1 MGAARSSGQDPLIGA
16 TIADRYRI
24 ISLIA
29 RGGMGRVYRA
39 EQFALGRICALKL
52 LLPDER
58 REQDPEFFRRFSREA
73 ATAARLTHPNSV
85 TVFDYG
91 RDDPRGIYFIAMEYI
106 AGRTL
111 HRVLHDEGALP
122 EARAGRIARQICR
135 ALAEAH
141 GLGLVHRDLKPGNV
155 LLVDQEDEKDFV
167 KVLDFGLVKDVS
179 GRQLDELTQRGL
191 FIGSPKYTAPEQAM
205 GDELSPRADIYALG
219 VLLYEMLCGR
229 APFDRKV
236 ASATLMAHV
245 SEPPPPLADGAQG
258 ALASPAMTAIVMRC
272 LEKSPD
278 RRFQS
283 MRECL
288 TALKSAAGEPTDG
301 SRASVPDRLSLAQPG
316 GALPSA
322 PSISELRISAFSPSP
337 GEPLV
342 SLRSAQLDSLSPP
355 QAPATFSGSVAPPR
369 HSTVSLYLVALVAAI
384 VGGGLV
390 LALGWRGQDATST
403 PAAVQAAPV
412 PIAVPVEA
420 SAGAEPGAA
429 AEFRIVRIESAP
441 PGARVSDRGT
451 EVCLATPCRLVLQG
465 AGSRAEYRLQLTKPG
480 YRPAVLLVRPE
491 DETASAELVAFAA
504 ALPAAPAPGS
514 QLAAGALPEPA
525 PPAESAPVEAGVAP
539 AVAAE
544 PGAAAISAAEPGG
557 APAAAAEP
565 DATADGTAEPGAEPS
580 AVALPAPPAPGP
592 AAAPAPAAPEILRFQ
607 EGMTRPVPLA
617 APAVV
622 YTREARQAHVEGTIL
637 AKCVVTTA
645 GSLTGCRIVRGVPHM
660 NDAVLAALA
669 ASRYQPATYQG
680 RPVNVDYVFSIKL
693 VLP

>member
-1 MGAARSSGQDPLIGA
+1 MGAARSNGQDPLIGA

-39 EQFALGRICALKL
+39 EQFALGRVCALKL

-58 REQDPEFFRRFSREA
+58 FEQDPEFFRRFSREA

-91 RDDPRGIYFIAMEYI
+91 RDDPRGIYFMAMEYI

-179 GRQLDELTQRGL
+179 GRQLDELTQRGV

-205 GDELSPRADIYALG
+205 GHELSPRADIYALG

-236 ASATLMAHV
+236 AAATLMAHV
-245 SEPPPPLADGAQG
+245 SEPPPPLADGA
-258 ALASPAMTAIVMRC
+258 LVSPAMTAIVMRC

-288 TALKSAAGEPTDG
+288 TALKSAAGEPFDVSHVSHA
-301 SRASVPDRLSLAQPG
+301 SRASAPERLSLAQPRS
-316 GALPSA
+316 ALPSA
-322 PSISELRISAFSPSP
+322 SSISELRISAFSPSP
-337 GEPLV
+337 SEPLV

-355 QAPATFSGSVAPPR
+355 QALATFSSSVAPPR
-369 HSTVSLYLVALVAAI
+369 HSTVSLYLVALVAAL

-390 LALGWRGQDATST
+390 LALGWRVPDAASP
-403 PAAVQAAPV
+403 PAAVQAAPM
-412 PIAVPVEA
+412 PVEA
-420 SAGAEPGAA
+420 STSTTCSRSSWCCP
-429 AEFRIVRIESAP
+429 
-441 PGARVSDRGT
+441 DRWQ
-451 EVCLATPCRLVLQG
+451 R
-465 AGSRAEYRLQLTKPG
+465 
-480 YRPAVLLVRPE
+480 
-491 DETASAELVAFAA
+491 
-504 ALPAAPAPGS
+504 
-514 QLAAGALPEPA
+514 
-525 PPAESAPVEAGVAP
+525 
-539 AVAAE
+539 
-544 PGAAAISAAEPGG
+544 
-557 APAAAAEP
+557 
-565 DATADGTAEPGAEPS
+565 
-580 AVALPAPPAPGP
+580 
-592 AAAPAPAAPEILRFQ
+592 
-607 EGMTRPVPLA
+607 
-617 APAVV
+617 
-622 YTREARQAHVEGTIL
+622 
-637 AKCVVTTA
+637 
-645 GSLTGCRIVRGVPHM
+645 
-660 NDAVLAALA
+660 
-669 ASRYQPATYQG
+669 G
-680 RPVNVDYVFSIKL
+680 RP
-693 VLP
+693 

>member
-39 EQFALGRICALKL
+39 EQLALGRICALKL

-58 REQDPEFFRRFSREA
+58 LEQDPEFFRRFSREA

-91 RDDPRGIYFIAMEYI
+91 RDGPRGIYFIAMEYI

-179 GRQLDELTQRGL
+179 GRQLDELTQRGV

-205 GDELSPRADIYALG
+205 GHELSPRADIYALG

-245 SEPPPPLADGAQG
+245 SEPPPPLADHAQG
-258 ALASPAMTAIVMRC
+258 ALVSPAMTAIVMRC

-288 TALKSAAGEPTDG
+288 TALKSAAGEPFDVSHVSHVSHA
-301 SRASVPDRLSLAQPG
+301 SRASTPDRLSLAQPR

-322 PSISELRISAFSPSP
+322 SSISELRISALSPSP
-337 GEPLV
+337 SEPLV
-342 SLRSAQLDSLSPP
+342 SLRPAQLDSLSPP

-369 HSTVSLYLVALVAAI
+369 HATVSLYLVALVAAL

-390 LALGWRGQDATST
+390 LALGWRVPDATST
-403 PAAVQAAPV
+403 PDAVQAAPM
-412 PIAVPVEA
+412 PV
-420 SAGAEPGAA
+420 
-429 AEFRIVRIESAP
+429 
-441 PGARVSDRGT
+441 
-451 EVCLATPCRLVLQG
+451 
-465 AGSRAEYRLQLTKPG
+465 
-480 YRPAVLLVRPE
+480 
-491 DETASAELVAFAA
+491 
-504 ALPAAPAPGS
+504 
-514 QLAAGALPEPA
+514 
-525 PPAESAPVEAGVAP
+525 
-539 AVAAE
+539 
-544 PGAAAISAAEPGG
+544 
-557 APAAAAEP
+557 
-565 DATADGTAEPGAEPS
+565 
-580 AVALPAPPAPGP
+580 
-592 AAAPAPAAPEILRFQ
+592 
-607 EGMTRPVPLA
+607 A

-622 YTREARQAHVEGTIL
+622 TTRPAALRAELEPAPEGGELAALVQQARERARREGREL
-637 AKCVVTTA
+637 VVYVGAPWCEPCTRFHDAVKA
-645 GSLTGCRIVRGVPHM
+645 GQL
-660 NDAVLAALA
+660 DAVLPALRLLEFDVDRDRERLA
-669 ASRYQPATYQG
+669 EAGYASEMIPLFVVPGEDG
-680 RPVNVDYVFSIKL
+680 RGTPLRVEGSVKGERAVDEIVPRLAVILSRARASAR
-693 VLP
+693 

>member
-16 TIADRYRI
+16 TIAGRYRI

-29 RGGMGRVYRA
+29 RGGMGKVYRA

-52 LLPDER
+52 LVPDER

-122 EARAGRIARQICR
+122 EARASRIARQICR

-141 GLGLVHRDLKPGNV
+141 GLGLVHRDLKPSNV
-155 LLVDQEDEKDFV
+155 LLVDQGDEKDFV

-179 GRQLDELTQRGL
+179 GEQLDDLTQKGL
-191 FIGSPKYTAPEQAM
+191 FIGSPRYTAPEQAM
-205 GDELSPRADIYALG
+205 GNELSPRADIYSLG
-219 VLLYEMLCGR
+219 VLLYEMLCGKV
-229 APFDRKV
+229 PFDKKV
-236 ASATLMAHV
+236 PTATLMAHV
-245 SEPPPPLADGAQG
+245 SEPPPPLARASSDAPG
-258 ALASPAMTAIVMRC
+258 ALVSPAMEAIVMRC

-283 MRECL
+283 MKECL
-288 TALKSAAGEPTDG
+288 LALKGAAGEPVDVA
-301 SRASVPDRLSLAQPG
+301 RASTPDRVSTPDRASIPERLPVSQPG
-316 GALPSA
+316 SALSPAPPSA
-322 PSISELRISAFSPSP
+322 SGPRISALAASPNEPSASP
-337 GEPLV
+337 
-342 SLRSAQLDSLSPP
+342 RMTQLDSLSPP
-355 QAPATFSGSVAPPR
+355 QAPPTFSGPVAPPR
-369 HSTVSLYLVALVAAI
+369 HRPLSLYLVAVVAALA
-384 VGGGLV
+384 GGGLV
-390 LALGWRGQDATST
+390 LALGGRA
-403 PAAVQAAPV
+403 PQAASAPAVVQSVFV
-412 PIAVPVEA
+412 PIAVPA
-420 SAGAEPGAA
+420 GGSAEREPGAA

-480 YRPAVLLVRPE
+480 YRLAELVVRPE
-491 DETASAELVAFAA
+491 EETASAELEALAA
-504 ALPAAPAPGS
+504 AAPVPSPPSSQVAAS
-514 QLAAGALPEPA
+514 ALPERA
-525 PPAESAPVEAGVAP
+525 PAEDSQRAGP
-539 AVAAE
+539 GAAE
-544 PGAAAISAAEPGG
+544 PTAAE
-557 APAAAAEP
+557 PAAAAEP
-565 DATADGTAEPGAEPS
+565 S
-580 AVALPAPPAPGP
+580 AASLAAAP
-592 AAAPAPAAPEILRFQ
+592 AAPAPAATTPEILRFQ
-607 EGMTRPVPLA
+607 EGMTRPVPIA

-622 YTREARQAHVEGTIL
+622 YTREARQARVEGTVL
-637 AKCVVTTA
+637 ARCVVTTA
-645 GSLTGCRIVRGVPHM
+645 GTLTGCRIVKAVPHM
-660 NDAVLAALA
+660 NEAVLSALA
-669 ASRYQPATYQG
+669 ASRYRPVTYQG

>member
-1 MGAARSSGQDPLIGA
+1 MGAARSNGQDPLIGA

-58 REQDPEFFRRFSREA
+58 LEQDPEFFRRFSREA

-205 GDELSPRADIYALG
+205 GHELSPRADIYALG

-229 APFDRKV
+229 VPFDRKV
-236 ASATLMAHV
+236 PSATLMAHV
-245 SEPPPPLADGAQG
+245 GEPPPPLSDHAQG
-258 ALASPAMTAIVMRC
+258 ALVSPAMTAIVMRC

-288 TALKSAAGEPTDG
+288 TALKSAAGEPSDA
-301 SRASVPDRLSLAQPG
+301 SRASAPDRLSLAQPR

-322 PSISELRISAFSPSP
+322 SSISELRISAFSLSPS
-337 GEPLV
+337 EPLV
-342 SLRSAQLDSLSPP
+342 SLRAAPPDSLSPP

-369 HSTVSLYLVALVAAI
+369 HATVSLYLVALVAAI

-390 LALGWRGQDATST
+390 LALGWRGPDAARA
-403 PAAVQAAPV
+403 PAAVQASPV

-420 SAGAEPGAA
+420 SAGREPGAV

-480 YRPAVLLVRPE
+480 YRPAVLVVRPE
-491 DETASAELVAFAA
+491 DETASAELEAFAA
-504 ALPAAPAPGS
+504 APPPGS
-514 QLAAGALPEPA
+514 RLAAGALPEPA
-525 PPAESAPVEAGVAP
+525 PPTDPAPVEAGATP
-539 AVAAE
+539 AAVAE
-544 PGAAAISAAEPGG
+544 PGAATASAAEPD
-557 APAAAAEP
+557 AAAAAAEP
-565 DATADGTAEPGAEPS
+565 AGAATGTAEPGAEPS
-580 AVALPAPPAPGP
+580 AAAPPPPAPALAATP
-592 AAAPAPAAPEILRFQ
+592 ALAAPEILRFQ

-622 YTREARQAHVEGTIL
+622 YTREARQARVEGTVL

-660 NDAVLAALA
+660 NEAVLAALA
-669 ASRYQPATYQG
+669 ASRYQPVTYQG

>member
-58 REQDPEFFRRFSREA
+58 LEQDPEFFRRFSREA

-179 GRQLDELTQRGL
+179 GRQLDELTQRGV

-205 GDELSPRADIYALG
+205 GHELSPRADIYALG
-219 VLLYEMLCGR
+219 VLLYEMLCGK

-245 SEPPPPLADGAQG
+245 SEPPPPLADHAQG
-258 ALASPAMTAIVMRC
+258 ALVSPAMTAIVMRC
-272 LEKSPD
+272 LEKCPD

-288 TALKSAAGEPTDG
+288 TALKSAAGEPSDVSHA
-301 SRASVPDRLSLAQPG
+301 SRASTPDRLSLAQPRG
-316 GALPSA
+316 TLPSA
-322 PSISELRISAFSPSP
+322 SSISELRISAFSPSP
-337 GEPLV
+337 SEPLV
-342 SLRSAQLDSLSPP
+342 SLRPAQLDSLSPP

-369 HSTVSLYLVALVAAI
+369 HATVSLYLVALVAAI

-390 LALGWRGQDATST
+390 LALGWRVPDATST
-403 PAAVQAAPV
+403 PAAVQAAPM
-412 PIAVPVEA
+412 PVEA
-420 SAGAEPGAA
+420 ST
-429 AEFRIVRIESAP
+429 S
-441 PGARVSDRGT
+441 T
-451 EVCLATPCRLVLQG
+451 T
-465 AGSRAEYRLQLTKPG
+465 GSR
-480 YRPAVLLVRPE
+480 
-491 DETASAELVAFAA
+491 S
-504 ALPAAPAPGS
+504 S
-514 QLAAGALPEPA
+514 
-525 PPAESAPVEAGVAP
+525 SC
-539 AVAAE
+539 
-544 PGAAAISAAEPGG
+544 SCC
-557 APAAAAEP
+557 P
-565 DATADGTAEPGAEPS
+565 D
-580 AVALPAPPAPGP
+580 
-592 AAAPAPAAPEILRFQ
+592 RWQ
-607 EGMTRPVPLA
+607 R
-617 APAVV
+617 
-622 YTREARQAHVEGTIL
+622 
-637 AKCVVTTA
+637 
-645 GSLTGCRIVRGVPHM
+645 
-660 NDAVLAALA
+660 
-669 ASRYQPATYQG
+669 G
-680 RPVNVDYVFSIKL
+680 RP
-693 VLP
+693 